1 MKILFL
7 DVDGVLTIDDGSG
20 SLDPAKLAALS
31 GIVERVQAA
40 GDPDAAASIAS
51 ATHVAASL
59 ASAAHAAAALGGPTK
74 AAPSS
79 ASPAEPRPLTAS
91 PDSHVARRP
100 RPTATR
106 RREWERTGNA
116 ALLAAALAEPTKEW
130 LAPVLDSPAVAPVAV
145 AADAAMDTATGGQP

>member
-1 MKILFL
+1 MDQRHGLTKSASDRIVSILTSPPTTSRQAEL
-7 DVDGVLTIDDGSG
+7 GGS
-20 SLDPAKLAALS
+20 
-31 GIVERVQAA
+31 EAA

-51 ATHVAASL
+51 ATHAAASL

-74 AAPSS
+74 AEPSS
-79 ASPAEPRPLTAS
+79 ASPAEPRPPTAS

-116 ALLAAALAEPTKEW
+116 ALLAAALAQPTKEW
-130 LAPVLDSPAVAPVAV
+130 LTPVLDSQAVAPVAV

>member
-1 MKILFL
+1 MDQRHGLTKSASDRIVSILTSPPTTSTQAEL
-7 DVDGVLTIDDGSG
+7 GGS
-20 SLDPAKLAALS
+20 
-31 GIVERVQAA
+31 EAA

-59 ASAAHAAAALGGPTK
+59 ASAAHAAAALSGPTK
-74 AAPSS
+74 AAPLS
-79 ASPAEPRPLTAS
+79 ASPAEPRPPTAS

-116 ALLAAALAEPTKEW
+116 ALLAAALAQPTKEW
-130 LAPVLDSPAVAPVAV
+130 LAPVLDSPALATVAV
-145 AADAAMDTATGGQP
+145 AVDAAMDTATGGQP

>member
-1 MKILFL
+1 MRELTATQDPSKPAAHTAHTK
-7 DVDGVLTIDDGSG
+7 DARVLGRDA
-20 SLDPAKLAALS
+20 P
-31 GIVERVQAA
+31 RVAPQLRVA
-40 GDPDAAASIAS
+40 GC
-51 ATHVAASL
+51 V

-79 ASPAEPRPLTAS
+79 ASPAEPRPPTAS

-116 ALLAAALAEPTKEW
+116 ALLAAALAQPTKEW
-130 LAPVLDSPAVAPVAV
+130 LTPVLDSPAVAPVAV
-145 AADAAMDTATGGQP
+145 AVDAAMDTATGGQP

>member
-1 MKILFL
+1 MDQRHGLTKSASDRIVSILTSPPTASSQAEL
-7 DVDGVLTIDDGSG
+7 GDS
-20 SLDPAKLAALS
+20 
-31 GIVERVQAA
+31 EAA
-40 GDPDAAASIAS
+40 GDPDAATSIAP

-74 AAPSS
+74 AEPSS
-79 ASPAEPRPLTAS
+79 ASPAEPGPPTAS

-116 ALLAAALAEPTKEW
+116 ALLAAALAQPTKEW
-130 LAPVLDSPAVAPVAV
+130 LTPALDSPAVAPVAV

>member
-1 MKILFL
+1 MDQRHGLTKSASDRIVSILTSPPTTSRQAEL
-7 DVDGVLTIDDGSG
+7 GGS
-20 SLDPAKLAALS
+20 
-31 GIVERVQAA
+31 EAA

-51 ATHVAASL
+51 ATHAAASL

-79 ASPAEPRPLTAS
+79 ASPAEPRPPTAS

-116 ALLAAALAEPTKEW
+116 ALLAAALAQPTKEW
-130 LAPVLDSPAVAPVAV
+130 LTPALDSPAVAPVAV